1 MQGRDAKKVM
11 EDYADKVKKS
21 KKGKKDKKK
30 EKRKKEEE
38 KYEGRRGDDN
48 KDPKNF
54 DEYQDAY
61 ALREYGA
68 GSGKKPKASRFS
80 GLDVR
85 KMFDAGTDRFG
96 LSKADAAREVL
107 DYYDDMKGKTRAG
120 GGTRDALDKLRGYL
134 EREKPKDEEPTY
146 GNTDRPQQVID
157 DQEEFE
163 RTRLDRPE
171 NQMPRLEDAYETED
185 AYTSAFN
192 KGVDANMAAIRGGD
206 DLNEWYQTKFVPH
219 LEADANA
226 TASEIGDDSR
236 YFLDKFLFDPPKLG
250 SVKDI
255 YDQYKDEID
264 EMD

>member
-1 MQGRDAKKVM
+1 MG
-11 EDYADKVKKS
+11 KS
-21 KKGKKDKKK
+21 KKDKKK
-30 EKRKKEEE
+30 DKRKKEEE
-38 KYEGRRGDDN
+38 KYEGRRGDDI

-61 ALREYGA
+61 GLRRYGA
-68 GSGKKPKASRFS
+68 GSDKKPKASRFS

-107 DYYDDMKGKTRAG
+107 EYADDMKGKTRMG
-120 GGTRDALDKLRGYL
+120 GATQDALDKLRGYL
-134 EREKPKDEEPTY
+134 QKEETEEPKTY
-146 GNTDRPQQVID
+146 GNTDRPEQVVE

-163 RTRLDRPE
+163 ETRLDRPE

-192 KGVDANMAAIRGGD
+192 RGVDANMAAIRGGD

-226 TASEIGDDSR
+226 TTSEIGDDSR
-236 YFLDKFLFDPPKLG
+236 YFLDKFLFEPPKLG
-250 SVKDI
+250 SVKNIFDV
-255 YDQYKDEID
+255 YKDEIE
-264 EMD
+264 EMA